1 MQRGSYRFTL
11 QGISK
16 NSEHVSLKFL
26 VNNKQY
32 WNLII
37 PVTELNMLNSSAS
50 LLNYVQSKYHPSSSI
65 TDVPTWLN
73 DLIGKDL

>member
-1 MQRGSYRFTL
+1 MFKL

-50 LLNYVQSKYHPSSSI
+50 LLNYVQSKYPKYHPSSSI